1 LGAHIWPG
9 GSRSFQLRYGSVMR
23 PMRLSEL
30 REGDV
35 PFVDFG
41 TPWAQ
46 EGHIAFC
53 LEDGPKA
60 MVLQSFATSC
70 STLEP
75 GLNADFTAAQSHDG
89 GYYTHYVPAREDL
102 GPVARLPRPRI
113 DEDHPRTPEPTSGA

>member
-1 LGAHIWPG
+1 MGAHIWPG

-30 REGDV
+30 RDGDV

-46 EGHIAFC
+46 EGHLAFC

-60 MVLQSFATSC
+60 RVLQSFATSC

-75 GLNADFTAAQSHDG
+75 GPNADFTVAQSHDG
-89 GYYTHYVPAREDL
+89 GYYAHYIPREKIWDQ
-102 GPVARLPRPRI
+102 
-113 DEDHPRTPEPTSGA
+113 